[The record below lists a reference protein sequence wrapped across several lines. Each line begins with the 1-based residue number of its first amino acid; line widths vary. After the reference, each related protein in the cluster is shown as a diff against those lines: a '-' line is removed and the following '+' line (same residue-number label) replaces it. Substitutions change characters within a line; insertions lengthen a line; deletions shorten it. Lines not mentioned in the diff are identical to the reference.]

1 MCCAIR
7 RRASREI
14 ATGSRASPRRR
25 AAARHLVARLRAP
38 PPASAAAARRKSRLG
53 AAGRRPPTVE
63 RTSSSEREPIP
74 PPPAAAEA
82 AALEALAPIF
92 SKLSS
97 SDWLERKE
105 GIAQL
110 QTHVSAHHGV
120 IVSRGKV
127 LTIFDHLTPRL
138 TDVNSK
144 VNVVALQSLQA
155 IIPKLRDG
163 LPAVTAALVPALAT
177 SIASSNF
184 QVRSIAP
191 PIVDALVAHVDHAA
205 LIVPLANCSLYGAAA
220 RARPAM
226 VARLTRGSHALYGTT
241 PALVQ
246 KHSVPTALRLLESNQ
261 PDMRPHTDML
271 LRTLYGLM
279 GDTLM
284 ELAQKSPQGV
294 QQRLREVVQ
303 TL

>member
-1 MCCAIR
+1 M
-7 RRASREI
+7 
-14 ATGSRASPRRR
+14 
-25 AAARHLVARLRAP
+25 
-38 PPASAAAARRKSRLG
+38 
-53 AAGRRPPTVE
+53 
-63 RTSSSEREPIP
+63 
-74 PPPAAAEA
+74 
-82 AALEALAPIF
+82 
-92 SKLSS
+92 
-97 SDWLERKE
+97 
-105 GIAQL
+105 
-110 QTHVSAHHGV
+110 
-120 IVSRGKV
+120 
-127 LTIFDHLTPRL
+127 
-138 TDVNSK
+138 
-144 VNVVALQSLQA
+144 
-155 IIPKLRDG
+155 
-163 LPAVTAALVPALAT
+163 
-177 SIASSNF
+177 
-184 QVRSIAP
+184 AP

-205 LIVPLANCSLYGAAA
+205 LLVPLANCSLYGAAA

-226 VARLTRGSHALYGTT
+226 VERLTSVSHALYGTK

>member
-1 MCCAIR
+1 MAER
-7 RRASREI
+7 
-14 ATGSRASPRRR
+14 
-25 AAARHLVARLRAP
+25 
-38 PPASAAAARRKSRLG
+38 
-53 AAGRRPPTVE
+53 GR
-63 RTSSSEREPIP
+63 
-74 PPPAAAEA
+74 AAEA
-82 AALEALAPIF
+82 LGEAR
-92 SKLSS
+92 
-97 SDWLERKE
+97 EV
-105 GIAQL
+105 AQ
-110 QTHVSAHHGV
+110 
-120 IVSRGKV
+120 
-127 LTIFDHLTPRL
+127 
-138 TDVNSK
+138 
-144 VNVVALQSLQA
+144 
-155 IIPKLRDG
+155 
-163 LPAVTAALVPALAT
+163 ALVLRGELGLGAL
-177 SIASSNF
+177 
-184 QVRSIAP
+184 
-191 PIVDALVAHVDHAA
+191 AHVDHAA

-226 VARLTRGSHALYGTT
+226 VERLTSVSHALYGTK